1 VRNNYTQARNDSRPD
16 CVPFVRVQAGAE
28 VPDAVIP
35 AGHSARERDMGE
47 RRAVGG
53 RRRQRRTDRGQ
64 AATLTA
70 DRNVWLTTAWL
81 WRCQGTATPLDATR
95 VRRTDS
101 DGMQLPSP
109 STFAWSVYIW
119 YAALRSKPFS
129 YRGLAPHKFTPMSAY
144 GDTRKRFADAHDCE
158 RYGDTTRK
166 LDSVRQGGP
175 SLRLDIA
182 DRLAVYFG
190 LELTPTKGKDR

>member
-1 VRNNYTQARNDSRPD
+1 MLPSDQNRFRTGDLHPTSSRP
-16 CVPFVRVQAGAE
+16 CR
-28 VPDAVIP
+28 
-35 AGHSARERDMGE
+35 
-47 RRAVGG
+47 
-53 RRRQRRTDRGQ
+53 
-64 AATLTA
+64 
-70 DRNVWLTTAWL
+70 
-81 WRCQGTATPLDATR
+81 
-95 VRRTDS
+95 
-101 DGMQLPSP
+101 
-109 STFAWSVYIW
+109 
-119 YAALRSKPFS
+119 
-129 YRGLAPHKFTPMSAY
+129 AY